1 MMDTKKIGE
10 FLKAL
15 RKAKGLTQEDVAS
28 ELFVSPKTISRWES
42 GLGIPD
48 INIISSVAEFY
59 GVTVDEI
66 LKGERNKKEA
76 PKEETVTLNNKK
88 KEKLIINNLIDKYNK
103 YFLTSLII
111 LGVCLLLGIVIGFIA
126 SSLVFYFLA
135 FLGIIVS
142 TIVIVIAN
150 KEIKRVEDDE
160 DIINSALEKSFKI
173 IKQRNL
179 LFTDI
184 LIGSIIL
191 ILICMLILGHIYYVY
206 GLMTILCIVASYLV
220 LRFAINRNNNETN
233 KKLFYV
239 ALIIGITSIFIS
251 YIYEITKFDEFNG
264 YSASSYERI
273 NFWPVIYFS
282 IGYKTTYRVTSFCLL
297 IVGLLLM
304 VLFSI
309 KKKLIP
315 YIIGYI
321 LAMCAGVLPY
331 FDYYNYSDFTVGLS
345 PSVMGFLFTSVEIA
359 LIIYLI
365 CIYFKNK
372 KKLKMKE

>member
-1 MMDTKKIGE
+1 MDTKKIGE

-15 RKAKGLTQEDVAS
+15 RKAKGLTQEDVAG

-48 INIISSVAEFY
+48 INIISSVADFY

-66 LKGERNKKEA
+66 LKGEKNKKDL
-76 PKEETVTLNNKK
+76 PNDETIILNNKK
-88 KEKLIINNLIDKYNK
+88 KEKLLVNNLVDKYNK
-103 YFLTSLII
+103 YFLSALII
-111 LGVCLLLGIVIGFIA
+111 LGVCMLLGIIIGFIA
-126 SSLVFYFLA
+126 SSLVFYFLS
-135 FLGIIVS
+135 FLGIIIS
-142 TIVIVIAN
+142 IIVVVIAN

-160 DIINSALEKSFKI
+160 DIIKSALEKSSKI

-179 LFTDI
+179 LFIDI

-191 ILICMLILGHIYYVY
+191 ILICMLILGNIYYVY

-220 LRFAINRNNNETN
+220 LRFTMNRNYNETN

-251 YIYEITKFDEFNG
+251 YIYEITQFAEFNG
-264 YSASSYERI
+264 YSANSYERI

-282 IGYKTTYRVTSFCLL
+282 VGYKITYRVTSFCLL

-315 YIIGYI
+315 YTIGYA
-321 LAMCAGVLPY
+321 LAMCAGFLPY
-331 FDYYNYSDFTVGLS
+331 FDYYNYSDFAIGLS
-345 PSVMGFLFTSVEIA
+345 PSAMGLLFTSAEIV
-359 LIIYLI
+359 LIVYLA

-372 KKLKMKE
+372 KNLQIKD

>member
-1 MMDTKKIGE
+1 MDTKKIGE

-15 RKAKGLTQEDVAS
+15 RKAKGLTQEDVAG

-48 INIISSVAEFY
+48 INIISSVADFY

-66 LKGERNKKEA
+66 LKGERNKKETQ
-76 PKEETVTLNNKK
+76 KEETVTLNNKK
-88 KEKLIINNLIDKYNK
+88 KEKLIVNNLIDKYNK
-103 YFLTSLII
+103 YFLASLII
-111 LGVCLLLGIVIGFIA
+111 LGVCMLLGIIIGFIA
-126 SSLVFYFLA
+126 SSLVFYFLS
-135 FLGIIVS
+135 FLGVIVS

-160 DIINSALEKSFKI
+160 DIIKSALEKSFKI

-206 GLMTILCIVASYLV
+206 GLMSILCIVASYLV
-220 LRFAINRNNNETN
+220 LRLTINRNNNAANE
-233 KKLFYV
+233 KLFYV

-251 YIYEITKFDEFNG
+251 YIYEITQFAEFNG
-264 YSASSYERI
+264 YSANSYERI

-282 IGYKTTYRVTSFCLL
+282 VGYSATYRVISFCLL

-309 KKKLIP
+309 KKKIIP
-315 YIIGYI
+315 YTIGYAI
-321 LAMCAGVLPY
+321 AMCAGILPY
-331 FDYYNYSDFTVGLS
+331 FDYYNYSDFAIGLS
-345 PSVMGFLFTSVEIA
+345 PSLMGFLFTSAEIA
-359 LIIYLI
+359 LIVYLTY
-365 CIYFKNK
+365 IYFKNK
-372 KKLKMKE
+372 KNLRILD